1 MKQVNKV
8 NEIKITKKK
17 KSPKKKETKPKMLPT
32 YKKTR
37 QKKHPMYGTSKL
49 EKDFASNF
57 LDKLGI
63 DYEYQFEAKDI
74 KRFYDFYIP
83 SHNTL
88 IEIDGDYWHGNMDIY
103 EAKDLKGFQ
112 KRAHN
117 VDDMKNKWAAIHG
130 MILIRIWEHEIR
142 KSPESVMLML
152 KKQLLGGKIKKNK
165 DNRNSRNINKLNI
178 L

>member
-1 MKQVNKV
+1 MYTEAPWIYRRQ
-8 NEIKITKKK
+8 NEDG
-17 KSPKKKETKPKMLPT
+17 SYYGDH
-32 YKKTR
+32 YKWR
-37 QKKHPMYGTSKL
+37 LMRSNAIPEQGIVGRDD
-49 EKDFASNF
+49 DF
-57 LDKLGI
+57 
-63 DYEYQFEAKDI
+63 

-152 KKQLLGGKIKKNK
+152 KKQLLGGNIKKNK
-165 DNRNSRNINKLNI
+165 NNRNSRNVNKLNI